1 MTVRVN
7 KSAFNIREKL
17 SELERPIGVKG
28 NELMRAETAQEAG
41 SLLGVGRR
49 NLCVNGNFKIWQRGT
64 SIAGGASGNTSN
76 SYKYVTADHWQTYFY
91 NTYARQDS
99 VLPSG
104 ERVYSFRETFYTGRL
119 FFAHIIEDGG
129 RIFNQGDYIT
139 ISFWAKTSGPSTG
152 VSLGFYWYDGPN
164 WVGGTYTYANIR
176 NNVIIE
182 GSEWKYYTA
191 TTQIPANANNRQHL
205 AIEFDN
211 YSPYGP
217 LFGGSWTQLS
227 GTDWWEFANIQIEKG
242 KVATEFEHR
251 SYGEELALCQ
261 RYYEKSF
268 PDDVAPARGTSTTS
282 LLNGGQPTS
291 TLDWYAT
298 FSAGTLATHHYFRVP
313 KRGTPQ
319 MTLFGTSDNK
329 CIFFDFGTKSLIYP
343 GLVIDSPT
351 KIGFR
356 SYNNGSGLTNN
367 SSWGLDVFNWT
378 AEAEL

>member
-1 MTVRVN
+1 MSVRVN
-7 KSAFNIREKL
+7 KSAFNIRERL

-49 NLCVNGNFKIWQRGT
+49 NLCINGNFKIWQRGT
-64 SIAGGASGNTSN
+64 SIAGGASGNTTST
-76 SYKYVTADHWQTYFY
+76 YKYVTADRWQTYFY

-99 VLPSG
+99 VLPTG
-104 ERVYSFRETFYTGRL
+104 ERVYSLRETFNVTRN
-119 FFAHIIEDGG
+119 FFDHIIEDGG

-164 WVGGTYTYANIR
+164 WNGGTFTNSGIR

-211 YSPYGP
+211 NNYG
-217 LFGGSWTQLS
+217 GWTQLS

-242 KVATEFEHR
+242 KVATEFEQR

-261 RYYEKSF
+261 RYCQTLGGDQYKQIMIAGRSTASVAKGTHHFVTSMRAAPSLTASGSGTLYYQSGDINLGSNLTLSGIWTGGTDEKAAWVDF
-268 PDDVAPARGTSTTS
+268 TGTIGGTNGDFGFLYCWTSSTYK
-282 LLNGGQPTS
+282 LI
-291 TLDWYAT
+291 
-298 FSAGTLATHHYFRVP
+298 FSA
-313 KRGTPQ
+313 
-319 MTLFGTSDNK
+319 
-329 CIFFDFGTKSLIYP
+329 
-343 GLVIDSPT
+343 
-351 KIGFR
+351 
-356 SYNNGSGLTNN
+356 
-367 SSWGLDVFNWT
+367 
-378 AEAEL
+378 EL

>member
-7 KSAFNIREKL
+7 KSAFNIRERL

-49 NLCVNGNFKIWQRGT
+49 NLCINGNFKIWQRGT
-64 SIAGGASGNTSN
+64 SIAGGASGNTTST
-76 SYKYVTADHWQTYFY
+76 YKYVTADRWQTYFY

-99 VLPSG
+99 VLPTG
-104 ERVYSFRETFYTGRL
+104 ERVYSLRETFNVTRN
-119 FFAHIIEDGG
+119 FFDHIIEDGG

-164 WVGGTYTYANIR
+164 WNGGTFTNSGIR

-211 YSPYGP
+211 NNYG
-217 LFGGSWTQLS
+217 GWTQLS

-242 KVATEFEHR
+242 KVATEFEQR

-261 RYYEKSF
+261 RYYYKTIVYLQSYQLSGQDYSILLNHPVELRS
-268 PDDVAPARGTSTTS
+268 GTSWTATS
-282 LLNGGQPTS
+282 LGDSYTVNITNTTISQVPS
-291 TLDWYAT
+291 TVSSSSASKALRIYVRAT
-298 FSAGTLATHHYFRVP
+298 NTGYVE
-313 KRGTPQ
+313 KG
-319 MTLFGTSDNK
+319 
-329 CIFFDFGTKSLIYP
+329 FDME
-343 GLVIDSPT
+343 V
-351 KIGFR
+351 
-356 SYNNGSGLTNN
+356 
-367 SSWGLDVFNWT
+367 SS
-378 AEAEL
+378 EL